1 MEMAKLVNIRF
12 FEGGQ
17 AHESFVRNGMKVRT
31 QILKHVSRGEAE
43 ILVESLGG
51 VFLEPPPIEDASIE
65 WAVAFEPV
73 KNFKICYLM
82 RRNEPEF
89 EDELQVLYDVGE
101 LSFNIPAEDV
111 ASFTILYANAMIYA
125 VRRVLGREDIPGISG
140 YL

>member
-1 MEMAKLVNIRF
+1 VKLVNIRF

-17 AHESFVRNGMKVRT
+17 AHESFVRNGMKART
-31 QILKHVSRGEAE
+31 SILKHVNRREAE
-43 ILVESLGG
+43 ILAEALGG
-51 VFLEPPPIEDASIE
+51 FFLHPPPIEDSSIE

-89 EDELQVLYDVGE
+89 EDELQILYDVE
-101 LSFNIPAEDV
+101 EAPFSIPAEDV
-111 ASFTILYANAMIYA
+111 ADFTLLYANAMIYG
-125 VRRVLGREDIPGISG
+125 VRSILGRKDIPGISR